1 MGRRSA
7 VGRSRPSAHG
17 APRYDRDTGGHKGA
31 SESES
36 VGLVPGLAKRPR
48 PSGCIGDVIPALSC
62 ACRAH
67 WRLAVSPPVSLLGD
81 IWQRRGARSRQ
92 VCRLPSAGGR
102 LQSKRGARTVQ
113 YGRAGD
119 VGRGGTSRYRLRDVR
134 LGYLLYLIKR
144 SSTCRER
151 VTEVEEAF
159 ISKVRASYVCI
170 TYRMRPP
177 SRAGCSPGLYPDIE
191 SELRPRCGSAARQE
205 LAPGPDW
212 P

>member
-1 MGRRSA
+1 MR
-7 VGRSRPSAHG
+7 
-17 APRYDRDTGGHKGA
+17 
-31 SESES
+31 
-36 VGLVPGLAKRPR
+36 LVPGLAKRSR
-48 PSGCIGDVIPALSC
+48 LSGCIVDAIPALPGASG
-62 ACRAH
+62 ARWPLPA
-67 WRLAVSPPVSLLGD
+67 SPPVSLLSALLSVAEEHLQTG
-81 IWQRRGARSRQ
+81 
-92 VCRLPSAGGR
+92 VPSAGGR
-102 LQSKRGARTVQ
+102 PQSKRGARTVQ
-113 YGRAGD
+113 HARAGH
-119 VGRGGTSRYRLRDVR
+119 VGSGGTSRYRHRDVR

-159 ISKVRASYVCI
+159 FFKVRASYVCI

-191 SELRPRCGSAARQE
+191 TELRPRCGSAARQE